1 MVFVRKLINCIMQLD
16 ISAEI
21 SFRTARS
28 GGKGGQNVNKV
39 ETMVEG
45 YFDITRSALLTP
57 DQKTILQQTLAG
69 RINAE
74 GLLQVRSQEARTQL
88 GNKELVVKKMHDLI
102 RKALTPR
109 KKRVA
114 TKPSKAA
121 KEKRLQFKKRLSE
134 KKQQRRGEI

>member
-1 MVFVRKLINCIMQLD
+1 MQPD

-45 YFDITRSALLTP
+45 YFDIEGSALLTP
-57 DQKTILQQTLAG
+57 EQKALLQQKLAN
-69 RINAE
+69 RITAE

-88 GNKELVVKKMHDLI
+88 GNKRIVVKKMLEMVH
-102 RKALTPR
+102 KALIKP

-121 KEKRLQFKKRLSE
+121 KEKRIQFKKRLSE
-134 KKQQRRGEI
+134 KKQQRRGGME

>member
-1 MVFVRKLINCIMQLD
+1 MQLD

-45 YFDITRSALLTP
+45 YFDIANSALLSP
-57 DQKTILQQTLAG
+57 EQKATLQQVLAN

-88 GNKELVVKKMHDLI
+88 GNKELVVKKMHELL

-109 KKRVA
+109 KKRIA

-121 KEKRLQFKKRLSE
+121 KEKRIQFKKRLSE
-134 KKQQRRGEI
+134 KKQQRRRE